1 MPEES
6 ADSCRTGYLGWCGLW
21 TPPPPPPSSQDLGQC
36 RRHCLA
42 PLCGAVVRDLRET
55 GYPSPLIEPRR
66 FVHPLQKAP
75 WLVASSI
82 LAGAMGPLW
91 RLPHGELSHHN
102 WQGLRNLRTWD
113 NVLKYPLETAP
124 WRVDSSI
131 QVSIINNSL
140 TIRIIPMTPPK
151 ASRAD
156 LEGCFLRSLG
166 SAPPRKR
173 MVVTPLSQQ
182 LTLWRQLRGR
192 DSTETEG
199 RLSGAPFY
207 SGKNSGSISATR
219 CTSNGILPRAS
230 LGSEPPQSF

>member
-1 MPEES
+1 MVY
-6 ADSCRTGYLGWCGLW
+6 G
-21 TPPPPPPSSQDLGQC
+21 PPPPPPSSQDLGQC

-55 GYPSPLIEPRR
+55 GYPSPLIEPR
-66 FVHPLQKAP
+66 QKAR
-75 WLVASSI
+75 WQVASSI
-82 LAGAMGPLW
+82 LAGSMGPLW
-91 RLPHGELSHHN
+91 RLLHGELSHHN

-173 MVVTPLSQQ
+173 MVLTPLSQQ

-207 SGKNSGSISATR
+207 LGKNSGSISATR
-219 CTSNGILPRAS
+219 CTSGGETWGCAPPMGFC
-230 LGSEPPQSF
+230 LGRL